1 MKNLTNYEDLED
13 DGYGSERFLVGKL
26 GEMDESKKSLK
37 SQQRRTAPNSS
48 PNRLYPSFSY
58 PSIIPISMASSST
71 SSIHKSFT
79 YDVLL
84 SFGGKD
90 NRTNFID
97 HLYHALLDRN
107 IRTYKD
113 DEEINKG
120 NRINDELMES
130 IEASKY
136 FIIVFSKNYASSS
149 WCLDELVKIMDCH
162 KTTKHTAYPVFYD
175 VEPTKVR
182 KQSREV
188 GEAFARHEKEE
199 AVGKWRKALKEAA
212 DLAGW
217 ELKNTAG
224 GHEAKCIRQIVE
236 KVSLEL
242 RSINVH
248 IDKNLVGMEIRVND
262 ILSSLETASDDVR
275 MIGIKGIGGGG
286 KTTLARAVFNKISY
300 QFEGKSFVDKV
311 REASNASSSGLKL
324 LQSQILSNVLNNHGI
339 NVGSVSE
346 GKNMMSWMIGGR
358 KSLIV
363 LDDVDHVEQLEALA
377 GDPSW
382 FKPGS
387 IIIITT
393 RDEHVLIAHG
403 VKLIHNVNL
412 LSEEEAIWL
421 FSRHAFGKE
430 IPIEGYEELSRQVV
444 CYAAG
449 LPLTI
454 KVLGSFLCGKNKLE
468 WKEALARLETI
479 PLKETQKVL
488 ELSYTG
494 LDDDYK
500 EIFLDVATILKG
512 WSKHSTIEA
521 LESCGFH
528 PRIGLR
534 VLEQKSLITIGND
547 ECVGMHD
554 HFEELGRNIVRRLH
568 PDMPNKHS
576 RLWDRKEIEDILA
589 NDMGTEATRCIRFY
603 RGRLNQEI
611 FMKGLRKMKEL
622 QFLDAEA
629 LELNQ
634 GINKLIPNFL
644 DALAFLCC
652 SWKFDEVSPYFPDAL
667 RYLRWNRYPFRSL
680 PGTFQANNLVA
691 LQLDFSNIV
700 QLWEGGERKVLN
712 KLRFLQLSGPELRTF
727 DLGLTPNLEKLTL
740 GGHGDLVELCMPDE
754 CSKLRFLKLYGS
766 KLTTLNLGLTPN
778 LEELDLNI
786 DLVELYMPLECSKLR
801 SLEIRSSKLR
811 TLDLGLIPNLEK
823 LDLNSDL
830 VELYMSVECSKL
842 RSLKFTGSKLTTLD
856 LGLTPNLEK
865 LRLRGHGD
873 LVELYMPAECLNL
886 RSVKLYGS
894 KLRTLDLRMTPI
906 LEKLDLNS
914 DLVELYMPVE
924 CSNLRSLQL
933 EGSNIRMLDLGLTP
947 SLEKL
952 DLNKCYNLG
961 EIHVPNEC
969 LKLKDLKLSG
979 SKLRTLDLGH
989 APNLEKL
996 SLLSCDNLVEL
1007 HTSQRCLNFKYIY
1020 LHSINLRTLDI
1031 GMTLNLNSLELTR
1044 CNYLEEFHMPCS
1056 SLNLTYLRVIESNL
1070 RTLDIG
1076 LTPYLNWLELINCH
1090 YLEEFHITDEC
1101 QNLKYL
1107 VVHRSKLRT
1116 LDLGLT
1122 PNLRKLVFKECY
1134 NLVEIHAPIGYLEN
1148 VFYIDLSG
1156 CFGFRSFV
1164 FHKKDNSSAKLSDS
1178 VEVRPLTELHF
1189 TLERCPFH
1197 PDKDLPKFE
1206 STCIHKE
1213 DLPSL
1218 TRSLE
1223 KLFSQGLCACTKL
1236 ETILRSIPKA
1246 FVS

>member
-1 MKNLTNYEDLED
+1 MTPNVATWAQAA
-13 DGYGSERFLVGKL
+13 GSSVL
-26 GEMDESKKSLK
+26 GPDRRSGGGVVSEFPQKENNPKFFTKSSL
-37 SQQRRTAPNSS
+37 SLIL
-48 PNRLYPSFSY
+48 LYLILQDPSV
-58 PSIIPISMASSST
+58 IPISMTSSST

-79 YDVLL
+79 YDVFL

-90 NRTNFID
+90 TRTNFVD
-97 HLYHALLDRN
+97 HLYHALQDRN

-120 NRINDELMES
+120 KRISDELMES

-149 WCLDELVKIMDCH
+149 WCLDELVKVMDCH

-175 VEPTKVR
+175 VEPSEVR
-182 KQSREV
+182 KQSGEV

-199 AVGKWRKALKEAA
+199 ASGKWRKALKEAA

-248 IDKNLVGMEIRVND
+248 IDKNLVGMETRVNN

-286 KTTLARAVFNKISY
+286 KTTLARAVFNNISF
-300 QFEGKSFVDKV
+300 QFEGKSFIENV
-311 REASNASSSGLKL
+311 REVSSASSSGLKL
-324 LQSQILSNVLNNHGI
+324 LQNQILSNTLNNHGI

-346 GKNMMSWMIGGR
+346 GKNMMSWMMGGR
-358 KSLIV
+358 KTLLV
-363 LDDVDHVEQLEALA
+363 LDDVDHVDQLEALA

-382 FKPGS
+382 FKSGS

-393 RDEHVLIAHG
+393 RDEQVLIAHG
-403 VKLIHNVNL
+403 VKWIHNVNL

-421 FSRHAFGKE
+421 FSRHAFGRE
-430 IPIEGYEELSRQVV
+430 IPIQGYEELSRQVL

-454 KVLGSFLCGKNKLE
+454 KVLGSFLCGKSKLE

-512 WSKHSTIEA
+512 WTKHSTIKA

-554 HFEELGRNIVRRLH
+554 HLEEMGRNIVRSSH
-568 PDMPNKHS
+568 PPNKHS

-589 NDMGTEATRCIRFY
+589 NDLGTEATRCIKFCG
-603 RGRLNQEI
+603 GRLDPEI
-611 FMKGLRKMKEL
+611 FMKGLRKMNEL
-622 QFLDAEA
+622 RFLDAEA
-629 LELNQ
+629 REWNH

-644 DALAFLCC
+644 DALEFLCC
-652 SWKFDEVSPYFPDAL
+652 DWKLNKFSPHFPNSL
-667 RYLRWNRYPFRSL
+667 QYLRWNGYPFRFL
-680 PGTFQANNLVA
+680 PKTFHANNLVS
-691 LQLDFSNIV
+691 LCMDFSDIV

-712 KLRFLQLSGPELRTF
+712 KLKFLQLSGPELRTI
-727 DLGLTPNLEKLTL
+727 DLRLTPNLEELTL
-740 GGHGDLVELCMPDE
+740 GGHGDLIEIYMPDE
-754 CSKLRFLKLYGS
+754 SSKIRSLKLYGPKLQTLNLGLIPNLEELDLKSDLLELIYMPVESS
-766 KLTTLNLGLTPN
+766 KLRSLRIYGSKLRTLNLGLTPN
-778 LEELDLNI
+778 LE
-786 DLVELYMPLECSKLR
+786 
-801 SLEIRSSKLR
+801 
-811 TLDLGLIPNLEK
+811 K
-823 LDLNSDL
+823 LDLDGDL

-842 RSLKFTGSKLTTLD
+842 RFLKFTGSKLTTLD

-865 LRLRGHGD
+865 LKLRGHGD
-873 LVELYMPAECLNL
+873 LVELYTLVICSKLRTLKIHGSKLRTLNL
-886 RSVKLYGS
+886 GQTPNLEELDLNSDLLELYMPVECSKLRSLQLDGS
-894 KLRTLDLRMTPI
+894 KLRTLDLGMTPN
-906 LEKLDLNS
+906 LEKLDLEKCY
-914 DLVELYMPVE
+914 DLVEL
-924 CSNLRSLQL
+924 
-933 EGSNIRMLDLGLTP
+933 
-947 SLEKL
+947 
-952 DLNKCYNLG
+952 
-961 EIHVPNEC
+961 HVPNEC
-969 LKLKDLKLSG
+969 LKLEYLKLSG
-979 SKLRTLDLGH
+979 SKLKTLDLGH
-989 APNLEKL
+989 APNLETL
-996 SLLSCDNLVEL
+996 SLYSCDDLVEL
-1007 HTSQRCLNFKYIY
+1007 HMSRSCLNFKYLY
-1020 LHSINLRTLDI
+1020 LYNLNLRTLDI
-1031 GMTLNLNSLELTR
+1031 GMTFNLDSIELAN
-1044 CNYLEEFHMPCS
+1044 CYYLEEFHMPCRC
-1056 SLNLTYLRVIESNL
+1056 LNLRYLRIIGSKL

-1076 LTPYLNWLELINCH
+1076 LTPNLDWLEVLNCN
-1090 YLEEFHITDEC
+1090 YLEELHMIDEH
-1101 QNLKYL
+1101 QKLKSL
-1107 VVHRSKLRT
+1107 IISHSKLRT

-1148 VFYIDLSG
+1148 IVYIDLSG

-1178 VEVRPLTELHF
+1178 LEVRPLTELHF

-1213 DLPSL
+1213 DLLSL
-1218 TRSLE
+1218 TRTIE
-1223 KLFSQGLCACTKL
+1223 KLFSQGLCGCTKL
-1236 ETILRSIPKA
+1236 ETILRSIRLEL
-1246 FVS
+1246 